1 MKKNRLQYSLL
12 NSSISTIIYVF
23 RLILQFVVRTYF
35 IKFLGAEYL
44 GLNGL
49 FTNILSILSLA
60 ELGIGTSIV
69 YSMYKP
75 LADENRQK
83 IRSLMQLYKKAY
95 NYIGLLVGLIGICI
109 IPFLKYM
116 IKSDLSINEIYI
128 IYILFLLNSVVSYF
142 FTYKRSL
149 IIADQ
154 RSYIVSL
161 NDFIFLLI
169 TNIIQIAVLYLY
181 PNFIVYLSI
190 QIFFTFLT
198 NLNISRKTD
207 KDYPYLK
214 EDIHEKLE
222 PETISEIKKN
232 VIGNVSSKI
241 GGVVVMGTDNILIS
255 TFVSLTAVGIYS
267 NYLLLVNSVQN
278 LCKQVTN
285 SITASIGNFAATTSK
300 DKGFELFKRHLFVNH
315 TLIFFSSVVLLNVLN
330 PFIKLWLGPDFL
342 LSDLN
347 STLIVFNFIIQV
359 YRNTGFVFIESY
371 GLYWHQRKKP
381 IIEAIMNLVISL
393 VFLSVF
399 KLGIA
404 GVLLGTIISSLGYVI
419 WYEAYIVFKHA
430 FDKSFFEF
438 IKIMLNY
445 FLQIVLSWGG
455 ASYFSRIALRDDGSV
470 VDVIVSVIVS
480 LITGIIVYLSLN
492 FKRKEFRF
500 VVSIVGQILNKIK
513 GKL

>member
-371 GLYWHQRKKP
+371 G
-381 IIEAIMNLVISL
+381 
-393 VFLSVF
+393 
-399 KLGIA
+399 
-404 GVLLGTIISSLGYVI
+404 
-419 WYEAYIVFKHA
+419 
-430 FDKSFFEF
+430 
-438 IKIMLNY
+438 
-445 FLQIVLSWGG
+445 
-455 ASYFSRIALRDDGSV
+455 
-470 VDVIVSVIVS
+470 
-480 LITGIIVYLSLN
+480 
-492 FKRKEFRF
+492 
-500 VVSIVGQILNKIK
+500 
-513 GKL
+513 